1 MLVNQHNVV
10 DDVFTLASGDQ
21 GVLNQTLVQD
31 TSAFAVDPETL
42 LNQHNVADEVF
53 TLVSGDQGVLKQT
66 SVQDTSS
73 LAVDPDTVVSQHNV
87 ADEVFTLFFWGSR
100 GSETNVSSRH
110 VSTCCRPRHFDEPE

>member
-53 TLVSGDQGVLKQT
+53 TL
-66 SVQDTSS
+66 
-73 LAVDPDTVVSQHNV
+73 
-87 ADEVFTLFFWGSR
+87 FFWGSR